1 MKKIKLLICALI
13 CCAIFF
19 SCHSNDK
26 EKADEE
32 EIAGAAASAS
42 ISSDSAKTII
52 NQSMIWTVDDENQG
66 KEKLKKPVNAMPDT
80 FSMAHVIQL
89 INDNFTGIKMELIKV
104 SNDTVYVKI
113 PDDKRLSQEIGD
125 TGAENYFAAA
135 TFTLT
140 EMKQIKYVN
149 FELQPGDHAEPGVFS
164 REDFKRLR

>member
-113 PDDKRLSQEIGD
+113 PESSRLTDQIGD
-125 TGAENYFAAA
+125 TGAENYLASV

-140 EMKQIKYVN
+140 ETKNIKFIN
-149 FELQPGDHAEPGVFS
+149 FNFKEGEHAEPGVFS
-164 REDFKRLR
+164 RESFKNLR